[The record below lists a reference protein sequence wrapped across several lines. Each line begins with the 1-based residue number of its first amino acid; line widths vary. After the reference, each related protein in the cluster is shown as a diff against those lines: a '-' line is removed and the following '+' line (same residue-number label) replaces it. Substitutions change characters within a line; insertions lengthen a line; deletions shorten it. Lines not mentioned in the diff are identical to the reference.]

1 MKSHPVR
8 GVAAL
13 RAELNGIDGAV
24 PFRRYP
30 EPVDAVFLLN
40 EPDIVIFPS

>member
-1 MKSHPVR
+1 MKAHASR

-13 RAELNGIDGAV
+13 RAELSGIDGLV

-30 EPVDAVFLLN
+30 ELVGVVFVLN
-40 EPDIVIFPS
+40 EPDIVGFPS